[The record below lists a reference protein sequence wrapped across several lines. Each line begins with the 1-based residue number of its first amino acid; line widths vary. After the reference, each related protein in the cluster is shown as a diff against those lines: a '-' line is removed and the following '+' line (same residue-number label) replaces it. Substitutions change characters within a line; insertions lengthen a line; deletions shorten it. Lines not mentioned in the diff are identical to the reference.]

1 MIVDGLATAIINFI
15 LFGIVVAIRRSFN
28 NEGLDSFL
36 IHTDRRG
43 MKLFLE
49 GIIVGMVLI
58 IVYSLLVIML
68 GFGEITF
75 NATEISNTFIS
86 FISNGIGF
94 LAVALFEE
102 ALFRS
107 YIFFKLARKVSLIS
121 AMIISSVIFG
131 GLHFMPYA
139 GVQYI
144 WIGLI
149 NASLIGV
156 LLCVIVIQSG
166 SLMLAIGYHLAWDLS
181 QKLILSK
188 ANSAIKLSLE
198 GNILTGVGIIPEA
211 GFIITV
217 VLMLM
222 AVYIFIR
229 FKYIKQIK
237 CKEKDNNI

>member
-1 MIVDGLATAIINFI
+1 MIADGLATAIINFI
-15 LFGIVVAIRRSFN
+15 LFGIVVAIRRSFS

-36 IHTDRRG
+36 IHTDKRG

-49 GIIVGMVLI
+49 GIILGMILI
-58 IVYSLLVIML
+58 IVYSLLVTVL
-68 GFGEITF
+68 GLGEITL
-75 NATEISNTFIS
+75 NAAEISYTLIS

-102 ALFRS
+102 ALFRG
-107 YIFFKLARKVSLIS
+107 YIFFKLARKVSPIS

-149 NASLIGV
+149 NAALIGI
-156 LLCVIVIQSG
+156 LLCVIVIKSG
-166 SLMLAIGYHLAWDLS
+166 SLMLAIGYHLAWDLT

-198 GNILTGVGIIPEA
+198 GNIFTGVGLIPEA
-211 GFIITV
+211 GLIISV
-217 VLMLM
+217 VLIFM
-222 AVYIFIR
+222 ALYIFKR
-229 FKYIKQIK
+229 FRYIKK
-237 CKEKDNNI
+237 SKYKETDNNM